1 MKQKTDFG
9 TKTMRKKLLK
19 ILGTLIVITVVLGSF
34 TLAKYINILN
44 SDKMIGRPD
53 GFYFESD
60 YLTVN
65 NTGHTMENWNTEKDY
80 SFVIDIRNFQDTL
93 KSAESDI
100 TYKLTISEL
109 GTNVKATLNNNTV
122 TADTQF
128 IMSANAPITDQL
140 LITVPAGKTPTNK
153 KITIQATTVSATS
166 NGYTKTISA
175 VFELVANNTTFDLQ
189 LENHKDYY
197 DLLVGVAKNNETM
210 TITWPSSFTP
220 DTTVSELEAANASSN
235 TAQYKTSLE
244 DSSARLRFFVTAG
257 SLNKD
262 DIFTV
267 KDSSGNSK
275 QIKISEAK

>member
-1 MKQKTDFG
+1 MKQKKNFG
-9 TKTMRKKLLK
+9 TKSMRKKLLK
-19 ILGTLIVITVVLGSF
+19 ILGALIVITVVLGSF

-100 TYKLTISEL
+100 SYKLTISEL
-109 GTNVKATLNNNTV
+109 GSNVEATLNNNPV

-128 IMSANAPITDQL
+128 TMAANSPVTDQL
-140 LITVPAGKTPTNK
+140 LITIPKGKTPTNK
-153 KITIQATTVSATS
+153 KISIQATTVSDTS

-175 VFELVANNTTFDLQ
+175 VFNLVPNNTTFDLQ

-197 DLLVGVAKNNETM
+197 DLLVGAAKNNETM
-210 TITWPSSFTP
+210 TMTWPSSFTP
-220 DTTVSELEAANASSN
+220 DTTVSELEGANASSY
-235 TAQYKTSLE
+235 TAQYTTTAE

>member
-1 MKQKTDFG
+1 MKQKKNFG
-9 TKTMRKKLLK
+9 TKSMRKKLLK
-19 ILGTLIVITVVLGSF
+19 ILGALIVMTVVLGSF

-53 GFYFESD
+53 GFFFESD

-65 NTGHTMENWNTEKDY
+65 NTIHTMENWSTDKDY

-109 GTNVKATLNNNTV
+109 GANVEATLNSVAVTV
-122 TADTQF
+122 DTQF
-128 IMSANAPITDQL
+128 TMTANSPVTDQL
-140 LITVPAGKTPTNK
+140 LITIPKGKIPTNQ
-153 KITIQATTVSATS
+153 KISIQATTVPDTS
-166 NGYTKTISA
+166 NGYSKTISA
-175 VFELVANNTTFDLQ
+175 VFKLIPNNTTFDLQ

-210 TITWPSSFTP
+210 TITWPTSFTP
-220 DTTVSELEAANASSN
+220 DTTVEELE
-235 TAQYKTSLE
+235 TAGKTTATYTTTKE
-244 DSSARLRFFVTAG
+244 DSSARLRFFVTG
-257 SLNKD
+257 TLNKD
-262 DIFTV
+262 EYFVV
-267 KDSSGNSK
+267 KDSSGTTQ

>member
-244 DSSARLRFFVTAG
+244 DSSARLRFFVTG
-257 SLNKD
+257 TLNKD